1 MKSWNLCLYVHV
13 LIVQKGDWEKEG
25 WNLILHQSS
34 SHTLHTK
41 SYSSYVKPC
50 ELDGMLSL
58 LETRKLRHK
67 EISHF
72 ANVPS
77 DRVRIP
83 PQSTQ
88 PQSLGFF
95 SVLHC
100 LHHIAYHVIV
110 MHLPT
115 VCVWLTAGKKPQTY
129 SGWSLTSPK
138 MWAWMLGLKLNRG
151 IEDWAPVKHKVRIS

>member
-1 MKSWNLCLYVHV
+1 
-13 LIVQKGDWEKEG
+13 
-25 WNLILHQSS
+25 
-34 SHTLHTK
+34 
-41 SYSSYVKPC
+41 
-50 ELDGMLSL
+50 MLSL

-115 VCVWLTAGKKPQTY
+115 CLCLAD
-129 SGWSLTSPK
+129 SLEEATDILRVEFDFTK
-138 MWAWMLGLKLNRG
+138 NVGLN
-151 IEDWAPVKHKVRIS
+151 VRIKTKSGY